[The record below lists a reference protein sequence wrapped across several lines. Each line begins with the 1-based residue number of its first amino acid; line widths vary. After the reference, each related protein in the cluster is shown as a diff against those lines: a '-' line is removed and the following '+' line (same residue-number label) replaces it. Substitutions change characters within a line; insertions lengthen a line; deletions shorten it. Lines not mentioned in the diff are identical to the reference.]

1 MSADRNPHAEQMAD
15 ESMIRT
21 LAAQVSAIWPQE
33 EPLFGRYGLRPDC
46 HIADIG
52 CGSGEITSR
61 LALMYARADVIGID
75 ILASPIACALRRYAF
90 LRPRLHFEQGDAF
103 ELRFERTSHFAL
115 SVVRTEQIAAR
126 PKKVTQK

>member
-75 ILASPIACALRRYAF
+75 ILAAMPFLDRACTSSRAMLSSCALRRSSSI
-90 LRPRLHFEQGDAF
+90 LWC
-103 ELRFERTSHFAL
+103 
-115 SVVRTEQIAAR
+115 AA
-126 PKKVTQK
+126 T